1 MAVMSDQADL
11 SKRWRKHA
19 RLMVVKVNA
28 ARILEELGPWLA
40 ALGAAGFAVILML
53 RIRGGSPPPRLVL
66 AWLLAPAFLMT
77 VLALLRVRHRMLGIT
92 ASMVRLEARH
102 RLHNA
107 LTMAGL
113 GLAPWPET
121 PTVVQDGLA
130 WRWARAAGPLAMCLL
145 CLGAAFLLPV
155 SQEPAAARPEMQPQ
169 SWSQMQEW
177 LKKLKEESIASP
189 QALAEQFSKIDE
201 LRSQPEDRWFSHESL
216 HASDTLKE
224 QLRREIGD
232 LGGRMTDAERS
243 LGALH
248 EHGDELSEEGR
259 EQLLKEFSESMEAM
273 KSGTLPLHPD
283 LLKELRQMDPK
294 NLKGM
299 SQEQLN
305 QLRESLKNKGAACE
319 GMGGDFGREKGFV
332 GDGRGDD
339 ENAGGPRDRMATG
352 PKGEGAGEG
361 GVSRGPGVAPLT
373 LSEGEN
379 AFGTSRNEGVQ
390 GRDYSRSQL
399 GSVLG
404 IQDGGHQ
411 VDKNP
416 ATPAA
421 AGEVKSEGRGGEQ
434 VWRETL
440 TPEEKAVLRRVF
452 E

>member
-1 MAVMSDQADL
+1 MTCMSDQTAL
-11 SKRWRKHA
+11 SKRWRSHA
-19 RLMVVKVNA
+19 RWMAAKVNA
-28 ARILEELGPWLA
+28 AGVLEELGPWLV

-53 RIRGGSPPPRLVL
+53 RIRDGGPPPKLFFAR
-66 AWLLAPAFLMT
+66 LLAPAFLMT
-77 VLALLRVRHRMLGIT
+77 LLAVLRVRRRLVGIM

-107 LTMAGL
+107 LTMAVL
-113 GLAPWPET
+113 GLAPWPEI
-121 PTVVQDGLA
+121 PPLVQDGLA
-130 WRWARAAGPLAMCLL
+130 WRWGRAAGPLAMCLL

-155 SQEPAAARPEMQPQ
+155 SHEPVAAHAEMQPQ

-189 QALAEQFSKIDE
+189 QALAEQFSKIAE

-224 QLRREIGD
+224 QLRREIGA
-232 LGGRMTDAERS
+232 LGARMADAERS
-243 LGALH
+243 LGALQ
-248 EHGDELSEEGR
+248 EHGDAMSEEGR

-283 LLKELRQMDPK
+283 LLQELRQMDPK

-299 SQEQLN
+299 SQEQLK
-305 QLRESLKNKGAACE
+305 QLREALKNKGAACE
-319 GMGGDFGREKGFV
+319 GMGGEFGREKGFV
-332 GDGRGDD
+332 GDGQGDD
-339 ENAGGPRDRMATG
+339 ETGRGSRDRMATG
-352 PKGEGAGEG
+352 PEGNGAGQG

-373 LSEGEN
+373 LSEDEN

-390 GRDYSRSQL
+390 GRDYSRSQP

-404 IQDGGHQ
+404 IQDGRHP

-421 AGEVKSEGRGGEQ
+421 AGEVKSAGRGGEQ

>member
-1 MAVMSDQADL
+1 MSDQAAL
-11 SKRWRKHA
+11 SKRWRNHA
-19 RLMVVKVNA
+19 RWTAAKVNA

-40 ALGAAGFAVILML
+40 GLGAAGFAVILML
-53 RIRGGSPPPRLVL
+53 RIRSGGPPPRIVL
-66 AWLLAPAFLMT
+66 AWLLVPAFLMSC
-77 VLALLRVRHRMLGIT
+77 LAMLRVRRRLVGIS

-113 GLAPWPET
+113 GLAPWPEI

-130 WRWARAAGPLAMCLL
+130 WRWVRAAGPLAICLL

-155 SQEPAAARPEMQPQ
+155 SQEPVVARPEMQPQ
-169 SWSQMQEW
+169 SWSQIQEW

-189 QALAEQFSKIDE
+189 QALAEQFSKVDE
-201 LRSQPEDRWFSHESL
+201 LRSQPDERWFSHESL

-224 QLRREIGD
+224 QLRREIGA
-232 LGGRMTDAERS
+232 LGGRMADAERS
-243 LGALH
+243 LGALQ
-248 EHGDELSEEGR
+248 EHGDAMSEEGR

-273 KSGTLPLHPD
+273 KSGALPLHPD
-283 LLKELRQMDPK
+283 LLQELSQIDPK

-305 QLRESLKNKGAACE
+305 QLRESLKNKSAACE
-319 GMGGDFGREKGFV
+319 GMGGEFGREKGFF
-332 GDGRGDD
+332 GDGQGDD
-339 ENAGGPRDRMATG
+339 EAGRGSRDRMATG
-352 PKGEGAGEG
+352 PDGEGAGEG

-373 LSEGEN
+373 LSEDEN

-399 GSVLG
+399 GSVLD
-404 IQDGGHQ
+404 IQEGRHQ
-411 VDKNP
+411 VDKS
-416 ATPAA
+416 AVTPAA

>member
-1 MAVMSDQADL
+1 MTFMSDQAAL
-11 SKRWRKHA
+11 SKRWRNHA
-19 RLMVVKVNA
+19 RWMAVKVNA

-53 RIRGGSPPPRLVL
+53 RIRGDGPPPRLVL
-66 AWLLAPAFLMT
+66 AWLLAPAFLMA
-77 VLALLRVRHRMLGIT
+77 VLAMLRVRRRLVGIS

-113 GLAPWPET
+113 GLAPWPEI
-121 PTVVQDGLA
+121 PKVVLHGLA

-155 SQEPAAARPEMQPQ
+155 SQEPVVPRPEMQPQ
-169 SWSQMQEW
+169 SWGQIQEW
-177 LKKLKEESIASP
+177 LKKLKEESIVSP
-189 QALAEQFSKIDE
+189 QALIEPFSKLDE
-201 LRSQPEDRWFSHESL
+201 LRDQPEDRWFSHESL

-224 QLRREIGD
+224 QLRNKIGA
-232 LGGRMTDAERS
+232 LGGRMADAERS
-243 LGALH
+243 LGALQ
-248 EHGDELSEEGR
+248 EHGDAMSEEGR

-273 KSGTLPLHPD
+273 KSGALPLHPD
-283 LLKELRQMDPK
+283 LIQELSQIDPK

-299 SQEQLN
+299 SQEQLK
-305 QLRESLKNKGAACE
+305 QLRESLKNKSAACE
-319 GMGGDFGREKGFV
+319 GLDGDFGREKGFV
-332 GDGRGDD
+332 GDGEGGDCAGRG
-339 ENAGGPRDRMATG
+339 ARDRMATG
-352 PKGEGAGEG
+352 PDGEGAGEG

-373 LSEGEN
+373 LSEDEN

-399 GSVLG
+399 GSVLD
-404 IQDGGHQ
+404 IQAGRHQ
-411 VDKNP
+411 VDKS
-416 ATPAA
+416 AVTPAA

>member
-1 MAVMSDQADL
+1 MSDQAAL
-11 SKRWRKHA
+11 SKRWRSRA
-19 RLMVVKVNA
+19 RWVAAKVNA
-28 ARILEELGPWLA
+28 AGVLEEMGPWLA
-40 ALGAAGFAVILML
+40 ALGVVGFAVILML
-53 RIRGGSPPPRLVL
+53 RIRDGGPPPHLVL
-66 AWLLAPAFLMT
+66 AWLLAPAFLLA
-77 VLALLRVRHRMLGIT
+77 VLALLRVRRKPVGIT
-92 ASMVRLEARH
+92 ASLVRLEARH

-107 LTMAGL
+107 LTMAAL
-113 GLAPWPET
+113 GLAPWPEI
-121 PTVVQDGLA
+121 PPLVQDGLT
-130 WRWARAAGPLAMCLL
+130 WRWVRAAGPLTMCLL

-155 SQEPAAARPEMQPQ
+155 SQEPVAARPEMQPQ
-169 SWSQMQEW
+169 SWTQIQEW

-189 QALAEQFSKIDE
+189 QALAEQFSKIEE
-201 LRSQPEDRWFSHESL
+201 LRRQPEDRWFSHESL
-216 HASDTLKE
+216 HAGDTLKE
-224 QLRREIGD
+224 QLRREIGA
-232 LGGRMTDAERS
+232 LGGRMADAERS

-273 KSGTLPLHPD
+273 KSGALPLHPD
-283 LLKELRQMDPK
+283 LLQELRQVDPK
-294 NLKGM
+294 NLKDM

-319 GMGGDFGREKGFV
+319 GLGGEFGREKGFF
-332 GDGRGDD
+332 GDGEGDEGGGRGS
-339 ENAGGPRDRMATG
+339 RDRMATG
-352 PKGEGAGEG
+352 PEGEGAGEG

-373 LSEGEN
+373 LSEDEN

-390 GRDYSRSQL
+390 GRDYSRSLL

-404 IQDGGHQ
+404 MQNGRHQ
-411 VDKNP
+411 VDKKP

-452 E
+452 D

>member
-1 MAVMSDQADL
+1 MAIMSDQAAL
-11 SKRWRKHA
+11 SKRWRNHA
-19 RLMVVKVNA
+19 RWTAAKVNA
-28 ARILEELGPWLA
+28 ARIFEELGPWLA

-53 RIRGGSPPPRLVL
+53 RIREGGPPPHLVL

-77 VLALLRVRHRMLGIT
+77 LLAVLRIRRRLVGIT
-92 ASMVRLEARH
+92 ASMVRLEVRH

-113 GLAPWPET
+113 GLAPWPEI

-155 SQEPAAARPEMQPQ
+155 SQEPVAARPEMQPQ
-169 SWSQMQEW
+169 SWSQIQEW

-224 QLRREIGD
+224 QLRREIGA
-232 LGGRMTDAERS
+232 LGGRMADAERS
-243 LGALH
+243 LGALQ
-248 EHGDELSEEGR
+248 EHGDAMSEQGR

-273 KSGTLPLHPD
+273 KSGALPLHPD
-283 LLKELRQMDPK
+283 LLHELSQIDPK

-319 GMGGDFGREKGFV
+319 GMGGEFGREKGFF
-332 GDGRGDD
+332 GDGQGDD
-339 ENAGGPRDRMATG
+339 ETGRGARDRMATG
-352 PKGEGAGEG
+352 PDGEGAGEV

-373 LSEGEN
+373 LSEDEN

-399 GSVLG
+399 GSVLD
-404 IQDGGHQ
+404 IQDGRHQ
-411 VDKNP
+411 VDKS
-416 ATPAA
+416 AVTPAA